1 MFCISFLDA
10 IQNDLTFY
18 ILNILAFAVI
28 ILVTWWYTRIQQF
41 KTIAQL
47 RTEIATLQIQ
57 QNNELFELEDIYKAK
72 EERMRLIIKDLRD
85 QINKGDLSMVRAR
98 RNELSNILALD
109 YAKAMSNYTRLA
121 DQFYDGNRYRHTQFI
136 ENHILPFLQNA
147 GDIMK
152 VLNQPSVR
160 DTSDAADI
168 KLNYMNFDFAFD
180 FIKKDIRFTSF
191 GLKSAMKKHAQRLG
205 FGNDI

>member
-1 MFCISFLDA
+1 MFCTSFLDA

-18 ILNILAFAVI
+18 ILNILGFAVVV
-28 ILVTWWYTRIQQF
+28 LVTWWYTRIQQF

-57 QNNELFELEDIYKAK
+57 QNNELFALEDVYKTK

-85 QINKGDLSMVRAR
+85 QLNGGDANMIRAR

-121 DQFYDGNRYRHTQFI
+121 DQFYDGNRYRHAQFV
-136 ENHILPFLQNA
+136 ENHILPFLQNS
-147 GDIMK
+147 GDIMET
-152 VLNQPSVR
+152 LNQASVR
-160 DTSDAADI
+160 DASNATDVR
-168 KLNYMNFDFAFD
+168 LNYMDFDFAFD
-180 FIKKDIRFTSF
+180 FIKKDISFTSF
-191 GLKSAMKKHAQRLG
+191 GLKSAMRKHAQRLG
-205 FGNDI
+205 FKNDI